1 MASRPEVDDLT
12 LVAEIARVGSIGAAA
27 RALRVSQ
34 PAASARLSRLE
45 RGVGVR
51 LFERD
56 TTGARPTAA
65 GAEMARQAAHIL
77 RHLDRAFAATRAA
90 GAGRPLV
97 VGTFAS
103 LAASLF
109 PVLDAQPGLAVDQ
122 RVDHG
127 DLLVEWV
134 AEGTMDGAFVAI
146 ADQIAIPRGLRSHPV
161 GTDELVVFRA
171 SGVPPVSTGRQPF
184 RDRPVAVATYDMR
197 LAEVQQR
204 LERLGALVRLGAT
217 MATTLGM
224 ARRSGHLAVLPR
236 SAVAADLRPGERV
249 EPLPFR
255 VSLRLSLVTP
265 RQGDPTLLA
274 ALPAVRDALGLKRS

>member
-1 MASRPEVDDLT
+1 MATRPGVDDLQ
-12 LVAEIARVGSIGAAA
+12 LVAEIARTGSIGAAA

-45 RGVGVR
+45 RGVGTR

-65 GAEMARQAAHIL
+65 GAELSRQAAHIL
-77 RHLDRAFAATRAA
+77 GHLDRVFADTRTA

-109 PVLDAQPGLAVDQ
+109 PVLDALPDVAVDQ

-134 AEGTMDGAFVAI
+134 AEGTMDAAFVAI
-146 ADQIAIPRGLRSHPV
+146 ADQIALPRGLRAHPV
-161 GTDELVVFRA
+161 GADELVFLRVP
-171 SGVPPVSTGRQPF
+171 GVPAVRAGRQPL
-184 RDRPVAVATYDMR
+184 RGRHVVLATYDLR
-197 LAEVQQR
+197 LAEVRRR
-204 LERLGALVRLGAT
+204 LERLGADVRLGAT
-217 MATTLGM
+217 LATTLGM

-236 SAVAADLRPGERV
+236 SAVAADPRPDERI

-255 VSLRLSLVTP
+255 TPLKLSLITP
-265 RQGDPTLLA
+265 RPGDPRLLA
-274 ALPAVRDALGLKRS
+274 ALPDVRDALGLR